1 MPSFNIHE
9 LFNIFEK
16 VAKTLGYSDNVI
28 MAGGCEI
35 AFSEFRET
43 EAMKKVAKEY
53 DLTLNEFWVM
63 GCINLEVCTDTE
75 ELLPQIV
82 DSVSDPIEF
91 ILDIDSYVADEGFTL
106 ELIRKLAENLAEEYK
121 RSSDHVTEKV
131 VEQEFGGNNDDQP
144 RYMSWSA
151 DDIENYENAHK
162 AMMDIVEITNRLS
175 Y

>member
-1 MPSFNIHE
+1 
-9 LFNIFEK
+9 
-16 VAKTLGYSDNVI
+16 
-28 MAGGCEI
+28 
-35 AFSEFRET
+35 
-43 EAMKKVAKEY
+43 
-53 DLTLNEFWVM
+53 M

-91 ILDIDSYVADEGFTL
+91 ILDIDSYIADEGFTL